1 MQTRGQIMAMKG
13 TPASRA
19 EKWARR
25 TSAAGADWQA
35 GVQAVT
41 DAPGAKAAAQAD
53 AWQQKLSMP
62 ETKEKFRRGV
72 GSVPLED
79 WKTKTAAASGRFTG
93 GAQAAQDKMLKH
105 QQAVESHMEAGLRQL
120 NTMPNVTLEDKIAR
134 SAFWMRHM
142 NSYKRPA

>member
-1 MQTRGQIMAMKG
+1 MPMKG

-53 AWQQKLSMP
+53 AWQQRLSLP

-72 GSVPLED
+72 GSVPLEE

-93 GAQAAQDKMLKH
+93 GATAAQDKMARH
-105 QQAVESHMEAGLRQL
+105 QQNVEAHMEAGLRQL
-120 NTMPNVTLEDKIAR
+120 NQMPNVTLEDRINR
-134 SAFWMRHM
+134 TAFWMRHM
-142 NSYKRPA
+142 ASYKKPS

>member
-1 MQTRGQIMAMKG
+1 MPMRG

-25 TSAAGADWQA
+25 TQAAGADWQA
-35 GVQAVT
+35 GVAAVT
-41 DAPGAKAAAQAD
+41 DAPGAKAAAAAD

-72 GSVPLED
+72 GSVPLDD
-79 WKTKTAAASGRFTG
+79 WKTRTQAASGRFTQ
-93 GAQAAQDKMLKH
+93 GAASSQDKMARH

-120 NTMPNVTLEDKIAR
+120 NTMPKVTLEDKIAR
-134 SAFWMRHM
+134 QVFWTRHM
-142 NSYKRPA
+142 AAYKRPA